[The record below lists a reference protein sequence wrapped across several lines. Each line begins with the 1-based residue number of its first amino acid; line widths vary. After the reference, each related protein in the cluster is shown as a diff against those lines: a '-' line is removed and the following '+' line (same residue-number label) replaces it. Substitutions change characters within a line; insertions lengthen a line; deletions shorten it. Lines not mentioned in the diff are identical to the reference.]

1 MAPEVDEAFVV
12 EGKLVL
18 ESQEGGYAFDA
29 FLLDGKALEDLVAG
43 HFGVAR
49 LKAADMQPDWWNSP
63 DGASPGDRRV
73 GRVRITIERLEGVQ
87 R

>member
-1 MAPEVDEAFVV
+1 MAGKTGEAFVV

-29 FLLDGKALEDLVAG
+29 FLLDGKALDDLVAK

-49 LKAADMQPDWWNSP
+49 LKAVEMRPDWWNSP
-63 DGASPGDRRV
+63 DGTPGDRFI
-73 GRVRITIERLEGVQ
+73 GRVRITIERLE
-87 R
+87 RAT